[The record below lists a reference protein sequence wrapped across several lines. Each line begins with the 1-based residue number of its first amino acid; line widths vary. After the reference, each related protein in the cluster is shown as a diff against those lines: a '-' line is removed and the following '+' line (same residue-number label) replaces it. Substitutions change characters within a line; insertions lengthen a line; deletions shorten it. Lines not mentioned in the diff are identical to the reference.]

1 MFRAMFFD
9 LALTYDPD
17 KRRCDLTL
25 GADCDLAID
34 ETPIPA
40 ILLSVGL
47 DRRAAPDDPLP
58 ETRSQ
63 FLAPVSFSER
73 RGCAGDGLDPAGEI
87 TGSKMWLLDRAK
99 QTETT
104 RQLAAYWLQ
113 ESLAWA
119 ARETGEPAT
128 IEVAW
133 VRNEVLGYR
142 VQVQDAS
149 VSLTRRVE
157 T

>member
-1 MFRAMFFD
+1 MFFD
-9 LALTYDPD
+9 LALTYDAD

-25 GADCDLAID
+25 GDDCDLAID

-40 ILLSVGL
+40 VLLSVGL

-58 ETRSQ
+58 EGRSQ
-63 FLAPVSFSER
+63 FLAPVSYSER
-73 RGCAGDGLDPAGEI
+73 RGCAGDALDPAGAM
-87 TGSKMWLLDRAK
+87 TGSRLWLLDRAK

-104 RQLAAYWLQ
+104 RQLCDFWLQ

-119 ARETGEPAT
+119 ATETGEPAE
-128 IEVAW
+128 IEVEW
-133 VRNEVLGYR
+133 VRDGILGYR

-149 VSLTRRVE
+149 VTLSRRVE
-157 T
+157 A